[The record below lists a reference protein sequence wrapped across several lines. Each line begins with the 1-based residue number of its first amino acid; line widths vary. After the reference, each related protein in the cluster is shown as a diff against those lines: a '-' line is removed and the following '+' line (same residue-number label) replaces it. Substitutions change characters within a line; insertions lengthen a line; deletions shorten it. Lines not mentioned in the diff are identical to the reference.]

1 MATIITQECINCGAC
16 EPECPNTAIYQGGVE
31 YDFGGT
37 KHPAISSDLFFIVP
51 EKCTECVGFFD
62 YEACA
67 AVCPVD
73 CCVPD
78 PARPET
84 EAVLLDR
91 ARVLHPDKAFDDA
104 TAPSRFNPGRGAPAK
119 AQEPAP
125 AAPAVGATNGTPQVT
140 AGAAAPAVKAAG
152 VGRIERAIPR
162 RTKTLAAGGPLRV
175 IGAEADGPFD
185 VILQQAREPRPTA
198 SSRVLGLVL
207 RLASPLLGALPHG
220 TKKLL
225 EAGYGN
231 PTVFSAQL
239 STALN
244 VLLNFIVY
252 PLAFYAIGLMEGVA
266 PFTEGD
272 KNWIVLG
279 VILASLES
287 LVRLRDGI
295 FYQLPADKMRYGASL
310 YGAPLGLVLQPV
322 LGRLV
327 RTLTSGHVP
336 VEGFYSK
343 EFEAKRERERRY
355 GEVYAV
361 QEFDSGYYVRLE
373 LPRTIPPSS
382 ARDERGFGNEMPDY
396 DLDVQMA
403 PSGIRIRGSVVD
415 PELRA
420 VCGIS
425 PAFPADFA
433 TEIPLSGPLAG
444 FRHRYSDKTLELAVL
459 KGGA

>member
-31 YDFGGT
+31 YDFAGA
-37 KHPAISSDLFFIVP
+37 KHPAIQSEIFFIVP

-78 PARPET
+78 PGRPES
-84 EAVLLDR
+84 EGVLLQR
-91 ARVLHPDKAFDDA
+91 ARELHPDKAFDDA

-119 AQEPAP
+119 EPA
-125 AAPAVGATNGTPQVT
+125 AA
-140 AGAAAPAVKAAG
+140 AAAPAAGAPAAMAPQAAVAVAPAVSAT
-152 VGRIERAIPR
+152 VGRIERALPR
-162 RTKTLAAGGPLRV
+162 RTKALAAGGPTRV
-175 IGAEADGPFD
+175 IGTEAEAPFD
-185 VILQQAREPRPTA
+185 DILQQAREPRPTP
-198 SSRVLGLVL
+198 SSRLLGFVL
-207 RLASPLLGALPHG
+207 RIAAPLLGALPHG
-220 TKKLL
+220 SKKLL

-231 PTVFSAQL
+231 PRVFSAQL

-244 VLLNFIVY
+244 VLLNFVLY
-252 PLAFYAIGLMEGVA
+252 PLVFYAFGLMSGVA

-279 VILASLES
+279 VLLASFET
-287 LVRLRDGI
+287 LVRLRDGV

-310 YGAPLGLVLQPV
+310 YGAPLGLVLQPL
-322 LGRLV
+322 LGRLL

-343 EFEAKRERERRY
+343 EFESKRERERRY

-373 LPRTIPPSS
+373 LPRVIPPSS
-382 ARDERGFGNEMPDY
+382 ARDERGFGTDMPDY
-396 DLDVQMA
+396 DLDVQVA
-403 PSGIRIRGSVVD
+403 PSGVRIRGSVVD

-425 PAFPADFA
+425 PAFPADFC
-433 TEIPLSGPLAG
+433 TDIPLVGPLAG
-444 FRHRYSDKTLELAVL
+444 FRHRYADKTLEVAVL
-459 KGGA
+459 KAGA